1 MFSSILI
8 TLFCWKSVTWIP
20 HFGNFLAL
28 TSFIS
33 SNGLNGLELFFTSV
47 NTHNSSAYHRDI
59 TYIIYFT
66 AWSLSI
72 CINTTNS
79 WKCETRN
86 FSIGKSIE
94 WARKVSFRA
103 DCHDGKWTKTKCSR
117 SRSWTSSVWESNWR
131 IVKPV
136 STQEILFYFLLLN
149 LFLIL
154 FLCNCIYI
162 LGHHYF
168 IINLSMN

>member
-33 SNGLNGLELFFTSV
+33 SNGLNGLEPFFYICKYSC
-47 NTHNSSAYHRDI
+47 NSSAYHSDI

-94 WARKVSFRA
+94 WARKMSFRA

-131 IVKPV
+131 IIKPV
-136 STQEILFYFLLLN
+136 SVVHIHKRFWF
-149 LFLIL
+149 
-154 FLCNCIYI
+154 
-162 LGHHYF
+162 F
-168 IINLSMN
+168 IIF

>member
-1 MFSSILI
+1 MVICCRSHPSFHQIDQMA
-8 TLFCWKSVTWIP
+8 W
-20 HFGNFLAL
+20 NFFLH
-28 TSFIS
+28 I
-33 SNGLNGLELFFTSV
+33 V
-47 NTHNSSAYHRDI
+47 NTHNSSAYHSDI
-59 TYIIYFT
+59 ISYIIYFT

-103 DCHDGKWTKTKCSR
+103 DCYDGKWTKTKCSR

-131 IVKPV
+131 IIKPV
-136 STQEILFYFLLLN
+136 STFTGILIFFKN
-149 LFLIL
+149 LKFFCAIV
-154 FLCNCIYI
+154 NI
-162 LGHHYF
+162 LGPHCF